1 MKKILPF
8 ICFVSSFL
16 ACTSTAK
23 KEEKATPSVYKN
35 EEIGWEIE
43 IPAGFNMIS
52 QARIDAN
59 DKLGKEA
66 IGKVYEG
73 DVKVDSLRHLLS
85 FNKNRFNLFDSTIEP
100 YVEEKPGEYEANN
113 LLIKKLIFDTYNKQ
127 GIKIDTSSNKVEVS
141 GQQFFAFYIKVYGPN
156 GTPILN
162 QVMFNKAL
170 KHHDFGVNITF
181 NNAID
186 SALLIDAFKKSTFTK

>member
-1 MKKILPF
+1 MKKIFPF
-8 ICFVSSFL
+8 ICLVSSFF
-16 ACTSTAK
+16 ACTSSAK
-23 KEEKATPSVYKN
+23 KEEKAAASVYKN

-43 IPAGFNMIS
+43 IPLGFNMIS

-66 IGKVYEG
+66 IGKVYDG
-73 DVKVDSLRHLLS
+73 DVKVDSLKHLLS

-100 YVEEKPGEYEANN
+100 YTEEKPGEYEANN

-141 GQQFFAFYIKVYGPN
+141 GKQFFAFYIKVYGPN
-156 GTPILN
+156 GTLVLN
-162 QVMFNKAL
+162 QVMFNKAI
-170 KHHDFGVNITF
+170 KNHDFGVNITF